1 MENVAQTITTTRA
14 IAAMIKGM
22 EYLIQGTRE
31 QIPSQH
37 LRVLL
42 HIAAAGEVPQ
52 LDLIEMTGTSQS
64 AVSRII
70 YDLGEGAPREAGLGL
85 VEAYVDPEWR
95 RRKLVRLTD
104 KGRKLVNGLAPILS
118 AQLVRKQ

>member
-1 MENVAQTITTTRA
+1 
-14 IAAMIKGM
+14 MIKGM